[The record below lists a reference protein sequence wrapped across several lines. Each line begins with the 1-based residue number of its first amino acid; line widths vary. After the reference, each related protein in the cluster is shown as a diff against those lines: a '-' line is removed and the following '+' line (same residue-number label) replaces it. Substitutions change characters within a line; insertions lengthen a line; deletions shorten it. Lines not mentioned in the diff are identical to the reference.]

1 MSSYPAAPDGDYLR
15 SLVEEDLSHLFCPQ
29 CDGNSVVLSR
39 AGAHIKA
46 SCAADGAYIK
56 FVRQKLPPEERAKW
70 DARKKL

>member
-1 MSSYPAAPDGDYLR
+1 MVIPEDLK
-15 SLVEEDLSHLFCPQ
+15 SLVEEDLSRLMCNRVG
-29 CDGNSVVLSR
+29 CDGGMGDVALSR

-46 SCAADGAYIK
+46 ACAACGAYIK

>member
-1 MSSYPAAPDGDYLR
+1 MVNRADLLVR
-15 SLVEEDLSHLFCPQ
+15 VEEDLSRLSCPR
-29 CDGNSVVLSR
+29 CDGDGVTLSE
-39 AGAHIKA
+39 AGSHIKA